1 MQVVPMLGRSS
12 RFSRRPVS
20 PRAPLLVKEAEPGP
34 YMEGVSRT
42 GGVFVSGRIFAV
54 SIAKIKRMVG
64 ITLETL
70 IKGESKLIE
79 VIQRAFQG

>member
-20 PRAPLLVKEAEPGP
+20 PLAPVLVKEADPGP

-64 ITLETL
+64 ITFEKILM
-70 IKGESKLIE
+70 IE
-79 VIQRAFQG
+79 V

>member
-1 MQVVPMLGRSS
+1 MLGGLS

-20 PRAPLLVKEAEPGP
+20 PIPPVLVKEAEPGP

-64 ITLETL
+64 ITSGKT
-70 IKGESKLIE
+70 LIE
-79 VIQRAFQG
+79 VLKAKMTDQRG